1 MSGKFRLAIRL
12 LYLMVIVVFIA
23 AACRASHSVVPV
35 AMSPTT
41 SLPPVNVT
49 PATRVMSDTELA
61 TATPVVDLLPLAE
74 NTAMPVDAGDLPEP
88 CGALLQSVPQAA
100 VSGSSPIKLSETIGA
115 ALQSQVPS
123 VAWPALDKL
132 LDAPGSVA
140 LVAFQAGRESDG
152 IYLNPD
158 MAMPLASVAKVIT
171 LVAYAEAVAAG
182 ELDPL
187 EVVSLAELERYYL
200 PNFDLGA
207 HRRAVDDLG
216 EKGHILTPDDDPA
229 VLLSDVARMMVEYSS
244 NAAADYL
251 QLRLGQTRIEETA
264 IALGMN
270 DAPASHSAPCVFLG
284 QFLMMANHIR
294 TTGDQALLTS
304 VARGDSDVAAAFGQE
319 LAVLADTYINQADF
333 RQAEQEWRAETRR
346 PSLNVQRY
354 FAGNLAPQGTAGAY
368 AALML
373 RLAQNG
379 LSNAD
384 SSYQARLILE
394 WPNQFPAN
402 QELFSNVGY
411 KNGSLP
417 GVLTTAYYA
426 YRWGDA
432 APVVVILFYR
442 DLPQQTYRQWRYDLP
457 HDELARWLL
466 ADPAA
471 IPALATALRV
481 AKGP

>member
-61 TATPVVDLLPLAE
+61 TATPIVDLLPLAE
-74 NTAMPVDAGDLPEP
+74 NTAMPVEAGELPEP
-88 CGALLQSVPQAA
+88 CGVLLRPVPQAA
-100 VSGSSPIKLSETIGA
+100 VTESAPIRLSEAAGD

-123 VAWPALDKL
+123 TAWPALDRL

-140 LVAFQAGRESDG
+140 LVAYQTGRESEG
-152 IYLNPD
+152 IYLNSD
-158 MAMPLASVAKVIT
+158 MAMPLASVAKVI
-171 LVAYAEAVAAG
+171 
-182 ELDPL
+182 
-187 EVVSLAELERYYL
+187 VSLAELERYYL

-216 EKGHILTPDDDPA
+216 EKGRILTPDDDPA